1 MTMSKVAGSEMVLQT
16 RGLVK
21 TYRGSDEPSLA
32 GLDLTI
38 PAGELFGLLGPN
50 GAGKTTAISI
60 MSTILKPTAG
70 EVRIFGFDPG
80 REGRRV
86 KAGLGLVPQELAL
99 YQALTARENL
109 RFFGR
114 LYGLSGSEL
123 KERIAECLE
132 FVGLA
137 DRGAQP
143 VHTFSGGMK
152 RRLNLAAGIMHRPRL
167 LFLDEPTV
175 GIDAQSRNLILD
187 RLAHLNGQGT
197 TMIYTTHYMEEAE
210 RLCSRVAIIDR
221 GRIIAEGKP
230 AEMIRAGDHATLQEL
245 FFALTGRKLRD

>member
-1 MTMSKVAGSEMVLQT
+1 VSKGAGAEIVLQT

-21 TYRGSDEPSLA
+21 TYRGVPEPSLA
-32 GLDLTI
+32 GIDLTI

-70 EVRIFGFDPG
+70 EVRIFGLDPG
-80 REGRRV
+80 RERRRV
-86 KAGLGLVPQELAL
+86 KGGLGLVPQELAL
-99 YQALTARENL
+99 YQTLTAQENL

-114 LYGLSGSEL
+114 LYGLTGQDLRS
-123 KERIAECLE
+123 RIEECLE

-137 DRGAQP
+137 DRGAQT

-152 RRLNLAAGIMHRPRL
+152 RRLNLAAGILHRPRL

-197 TMIYTTHYMEEAE
+197 TMVYTTHYMEEAE
-210 RLCSRVAIIDR
+210 RLCTRVAIIDR

-230 AEMIRAGDHATLQEL
+230 ADMIRAGSHATLQDL

>member
-1 MTMSKVAGSEMVLQT
+1 MTASKGAGPEIVLQT

-21 TYRGSDEPSLA
+21 TYRGNAVPSLA
-32 GLDLTI
+32 GVDLAI

-70 EVRIFGFDPG
+70 EVRIFGLDPG
-80 REGRRV
+80 RERRRV
-86 KAGLGLVPQELAL
+86 KGGLGLVPQELAL
-99 YQALTARENL
+99 YQALSARENL

-114 LYGLSGSEL
+114 LYGLTGIEL
-123 KERIAECLE
+123 RERIAEYLD

-137 DRGAQP
+137 DRGEQL

-152 RRLNLAAGIMHRPRL
+152 RRLNLAAGILHRPRL

-187 RLAHLNGQGT
+187 RLAHLNEQGT

-210 RLCSRVAIIDR
+210 RLCTQVAILDQ

-230 AEMIRAGDHATLQEL
+230 AEMIRAGNHANLQEL
-245 FFALTGRKLRD
+245 FFSLTGRKLRD

>member
-1 MTMSKVAGSEMVLQT
+1 MSKGVGPEIVLQT
-16 RGLVK
+16 TGLVK
-21 TYRGSDEPSLA
+21 TYRGSAEPSLA

-50 GAGKTTAISI
+50 GAGKTTAISV
-60 MSTILKPTAG
+60 MSTILKPTSGA
-70 EVRIFGFDPG
+70 VRIFGLDPG
-80 REGRRV
+80 RERRLV
-86 KAGLGLVPQELAL
+86 KERLGLVPQELAL
-99 YQALTARENL
+99 YQSLTARENL

-114 LYGLSGSEL
+114 LYGLSGNDL
-123 KERIAECLE
+123 RERIAEYLE

-137 DRGAQP
+137 DRADQL

-152 RRLNLAAGIMHRPRL
+152 RRLNLAAGILHRPRL

-197 TMIYTTHYMEEAE
+197 TMVYTTHYMEEAE
-210 RLCSRVAIIDR
+210 RLCTQVAVIDR

-230 AEMIRAGDHATLQEL
+230 AEMIREGGHDSLQEL